1 MELCLR
7 PCLNMEIKKFDF
19 AIIGAGVTG
28 AWIAYE
34 LSKYDCKVVV
44 LEKENDICE
53 GTSKANSAIV
63 HAGFDPIPGTLMA
76 KLNVRG
82 NELIRTLYKE
92 LSIPFRQVGALVVA
106 FNEEGLE
113 VIKKLYERGLQ
124 NGVPNMKILSKE
136 ETLAKEKHLSSTCLG
151 SLYAPTAGVCS
162 PFELT
167 AAPMDLAIENG
178 VTLLRNYELK
188 KVDRKKG
195 INGNDVLILN
205 DELEISTVINASG
218 VHADKV
224 SAMFGDHSFKIF
236 PRKGEYS
243 LLDNNVGYLTSTVI
257 FQPPTSSGKG
267 ILVTP
272 TVDGNI
278 LVGPTA
284 QDIEDPDDLTTTT
297 LGQREVFEKARISV
311 CEVSERDVI
320 TSFAGVRAVSDYK
333 NEAGDNDFKIGFSD
347 VSGLYNVVGIC
358 SPGLT
363 AAPAIGEY
371 VVARLGESGL
381 LGKKKTDYK
390 KTRHVARFM
399 DLSDE
404 EKLAKIKQNPLYA
417 RVICRCESVTE
428 GEIVDCIHRPC
439 GAVDM
444 DGVKRRVR
452 AGMGRCQSGFCG
464 PRVMEILSRELNI
477 PYTAVTKFGKDSWM
491 TIEKK
496 GFESGEACND

>member
-1 MELCLR
+1 MK
-7 PCLNMEIKKFDF
+7 NKYDF
-19 AIIGAGVTG
+19 AIIGAGVSG

-34 LSKYDCKVVV
+34 LSKYECSVVV
-44 LEKENDICE
+44 LEKENDVCE

-63 HAGFDPIPGTLMA
+63 HAGFDPIPGSLMA

-82 NELIRTLYKE
+82 NELIRSLHKE
-92 LSIPFRQVGALVVA
+92 MSIPFRQVGSLVVA

-113 VIKKLYERGLQ
+113 AIKKLYERGVA
-124 NGVPNMKILSKE
+124 NGVPELKLLSKE
-136 ETLAKEKHLSSTCLG
+136 ETLAREKHLSQSCLG

-178 VTLLRNYELK
+178 VTLLRGYELK
-188 KVDRKKG
+188 KVERKKDEK
-195 INGNDVLILN
+195 GNDVLILN

-224 SAMFGDHSFKIF
+224 AAMFGDTSFKIY

-284 QDIEDPDDLTTTT
+284 QDVDDADDVTTTSA
-297 LGQREVFEKARISV
+297 GQKVVFESARISV
-311 CEVSERDVI
+311 PEVSERDVI

-333 NEAGDNDFKIGFSD
+333 NDAGVADFKIGFSSA
-347 VSGLYNVVGIC
+347 SGLYNVVGIC
-358 SPGLT
+358 SPGLS

-371 VVARLGESGL
+371 VVGELEAKGL
-381 LGKKKTDYK
+381 VGKKKANFK
-390 KTRHVARFM
+390 SKRNVVRFM
-399 DLSDE
+399 ELSDE
-404 EKLAKIKQNPLYA
+404 EKLAAIKRNPLYA

-464 PRVMEILSRELNI
+464 PRVMEILSRELKI
-477 PYTAVTKFGKDSWM
+477 PYTAVTKFGKGSWM
-491 TIEKK
+491 TIAKK
-496 GFESGEACND
+496 GEADK

>member
-1 MELCLR
+1 MK
-7 PCLNMEIKKFDF
+7 IKKFDF

-34 LSKYDCKVVV
+34 LSKYACKVVV
-44 LEKENDICE
+44 LEKEDDICE

-63 HAGFDPIPGTLMA
+63 HAGFDPISGTLMA

-82 NELIRTLYKE
+82 NELIRTLHKD
-92 LSIPFRQVGALVVA
+92 LSIPFRQVGSLVVA

-113 VIKKLYERGLQ
+113 VIKKLYERGIQ
-124 NGVPNMKILSKE
+124 NGVPNMKLLSKD
-136 ETLAKEKHLSSTCLG
+136 ETLAKENHLAPSCLG
-151 SLYAPTAGVCS
+151 SLYAPTAGICS

-178 VTLLRNYELK
+178 VTLLRGYELK
-188 KVDRKKG
+188 KVERKKD
-195 INGNDVLILN
+195 NQENDVLILN

-218 VHADKV
+218 VYADKV
-224 SAMFGDHSFKIF
+224 AAMFGDHSFKIC

-243 LLDNNVGYLTSTVI
+243 LLDNNVGYLTSSVI

-284 QDIEDPDDLTTTT
+284 QDIEDPGDITTTT
-297 LGQREVFEKARISV
+297 LGQKEVFEKARISV

-333 NEAGDNDFKIGFSD
+333 NEAGDEDFKIGFSS
-347 VSGLYNVVGIC
+347 VSGLYNVAGIC

-371 VVARLGESGL
+371 VVGQLEERGL
-381 LGKKKTDYK
+381 LEKKKTSYK
-390 KTRHVARFM
+390 NTRKVVRFM
-399 DLSDE
+399 ELSGE
-404 EKLAKIKQNPLYA
+404 EKLAAIKRNPLYA

-464 PRVMEILSRELNI
+464 PRVMEILSRELKL
-477 PYTAVTKFGKDSWM
+477 PYTAITKFGKGSWM
-491 TIEKK
+491 TLEKK
-496 GFESGEACND
+496 GFEGGEACND

>member
-1 MELCLR
+1 
-7 PCLNMEIKKFDF
+7 MEIKKFDF
-19 AIIGAGVTG
+19 AIIGGGVTG

-34 LSKYDCKVVV
+34 LSKYACKVVV
-44 LEKENDICE
+44 LEKEDDICE

-63 HAGFDPIPGTLMA
+63 HAGFDPMPGTLMA

-82 NELIRTLYKE
+82 NELIRSLHKD
-92 LSIPFRQVGALVVA
+92 LSIPFRQTGSLVVA

-113 VIKKLYERGLQ
+113 VIKALYERGLQ
-124 NGVPNMKILSKE
+124 NGVPDLKLLTRE
-136 ETLAKEKHLSSTCLG
+136 ETLAKEKHLSQSCLG

-178 VTLLRNYELK
+178 VTLLRGYELK
-188 KVDRKKG
+188 KVSRKKDETG
-195 INGNDVLILN
+195 KDVLILN

-218 VHADKV
+218 VHSDKI
-224 SAMFGDHSFKIF
+224 AALFGDHSFKIL

-257 FQPPTSSGKG
+257 FQPPTSAGKG

-284 QDIEDPDDLTTTT
+284 FDLEDAEDVSTTPM
-297 LGQREVFEKARISV
+297 GQKEVFEKARVSV

-320 TSFAGVRAVSDYK
+320 TSFAGVRAVSDHK
-333 NEAGDNDFKIGFSD
+333 NEDGNEDFLIGFSS
-347 VSGLYNVVGIC
+347 VSGLYNVAGIC

-371 VVARLGESGL
+371 VVRQLKEKGL
-381 LGKKKTDYK
+381 LGEKKANFKD
-390 KTRHVARFM
+390 TRKIVRFM
-399 DLSDE
+399 ELSDE
-404 EKLAKIKQNPLYA
+404 EKLAAIKQNPLYA

-464 PRVMEILSRELNI
+464 PRVLEILSRELQI
-477 PYTAVTKFGKDSWM
+477 PYTEVTKFGRGSWM
-491 TIEKK
+491 TIAKK
-496 GFESGEACND
+496 GFEEEACND

>member
-1 MELCLR
+1 MK
-7 PCLNMEIKKFDF
+7 NKYDF
-19 AIIGAGVTG
+19 AIIGAGVSG

-34 LSKYDCKVVV
+34 LSKYECSVVV
-44 LEKENDICE
+44 LEKENDVCE

-63 HAGFDPIPGTLMA
+63 HAGFDPIPGSLMA

-82 NELIRTLYKE
+82 NELIRSLHKE
-92 LSIPFRQVGALVVA
+92 MSIPFRQVGSLVVA

-113 VIKKLYERGLQ
+113 AIKKLYERGVA
-124 NGVPNMKILSKE
+124 NGVPELKLLSKE
-136 ETLAKEKHLSSTCLG
+136 ETLAREKHLSQSCLG

-178 VTLLRNYELK
+178 VTLFRGYELK
-188 KVDRKKG
+188 KVERKKDEK
-195 INGNDVLILN
+195 GNDVLILN

-224 SAMFGDHSFKIF
+224 AAMFGDTSFKIY

-284 QDIEDPDDLTTTT
+284 QDVDDADDVTTTSA
-297 LGQREVFEKARISV
+297 GQKVVFESARISV
-311 CEVSERDVI
+311 PEVSERDVI

-333 NEAGDNDFKIGFSD
+333 NDAGVADFKIGFSSA
-347 VSGLYNVVGIC
+347 SGLYNVVGIC
-358 SPGLT
+358 SPGLS

-371 VVARLGESGL
+371 VVGELEAKGL
-381 LGKKKTDYK
+381 VGKKKANFK
-390 KTRHVARFM
+390 SKRNVVRFM
-399 DLSDE
+399 ELSDE
-404 EKLAKIKQNPLYA
+404 EKLAAIKRNPLYA

-464 PRVMEILSRELNI
+464 PRVMEILSRELKI
-477 PYTAVTKFGKDSWM
+477 PYTAVTKFGKGSWM
-491 TIEKK
+491 TIAKK
-496 GFESGEACND
+496 GEADK

>member
-1 MELCLR
+1 MK
-7 PCLNMEIKKFDF
+7 NKYDF
-19 AIIGAGVTG
+19 AIIGAGVSG

-34 LSKYDCKVVV
+34 LSKYECSVVV
-44 LEKENDICE
+44 LEKENDVCE

-63 HAGFDPIPGTLMA
+63 HAGFDPIPGSLMA

-82 NELIRTLYKE
+82 NELIRSLHKE
-92 LSIPFRQVGALVVA
+92 MSIPFRQVGSLVVA

-113 VIKKLYERGLQ
+113 AIKKLYERGVA
-124 NGVPNMKILSKE
+124 NGVPELKLLSKE
-136 ETLAKEKHLSSTCLG
+136 ETLAREKHLSQSCLG

-178 VTLLRNYELK
+178 VTLFRGYELK
-188 KVDRKKG
+188 KVERKKDEK
-195 INGNDVLILN
+195 GNDVLNLN

-224 SAMFGDHSFKIF
+224 AAMFGDTSFKIY

-284 QDIEDPDDLTTTT
+284 QDVDDADDVTTTSA
-297 LGQREVFEKARISV
+297 GQKVVFESARISV
-311 CEVSERDVI
+311 PEVSERDVI

-333 NEAGDNDFKIGFSD
+333 NDAGVADFKIGFSSA
-347 VSGLYNVVGIC
+347 SGLYNVVGIC
-358 SPGLT
+358 SPGLS

-371 VVARLGESGL
+371 VVGELEAKGL
-381 LGKKKTDYK
+381 VGKKKANFK
-390 KTRHVARFM
+390 SKRNVVRFM
-399 DLSDE
+399 ELSDE
-404 EKLAKIKQNPLYA
+404 EKLAAIKRNPLYA

-464 PRVMEILSRELNI
+464 PRVMEILSRELKI
-477 PYTAVTKFGKDSWM
+477 PYTAVTKFGKGSWM
-491 TIEKK
+491 TIAKK
-496 GFESGEACND
+496 GEADK

>member
-1 MELCLR
+1 MK
-7 PCLNMEIKKFDF
+7 NKYDF
-19 AIIGAGVTG
+19 AIIGAGVSG

-34 LSKYDCKVVV
+34 LSKYECSVVV
-44 LEKENDICE
+44 LEKENDVCE

-63 HAGFDPIPGTLMA
+63 HAGFDPISGSLMA

-82 NELIRTLYKE
+82 NELIRTLHKE
-92 LSIPFRQVGALVVA
+92 MSIPFRQVGSLVVA

-113 VIKKLYERGLQ
+113 AIKKLYERGVA
-124 NGVPNMKILSKE
+124 NGVPELKLLSKE
-136 ETLAKEKHLSSTCLG
+136 ETLAREKHLSQACLG

-178 VTLLRNYELK
+178 VTLLRGYELK
-188 KVDRKKG
+188 KVERKKDEK
-195 INGNDVLILN
+195 GNDVLILN

-224 SAMFGDHSFKIF
+224 AAMFGDTSFKIH

-284 QDIEDPDDLTTTT
+284 QDVDDADDVTTTSA
-297 LGQREVFEKARISV
+297 GQKVVFESARISV
-311 CEVSERDVI
+311 PEVSERDVI

-333 NEAGDNDFKIGFSD
+333 NDAGVADFKIGFSS

-358 SPGLT
+358 SPGLS

-371 VVARLGESGL
+371 VASELVAKGL
-381 LGKKKTDYK
+381 VGKKKANFK
-390 KTRHVARFM
+390 SKRNVVRFM
-399 DLSDE
+399 ELSDE
-404 EKLAKIKQNPLYA
+404 EKLAAIKRNPLYA

-464 PRVMEILSRELNI
+464 PRVMEILSRELKI
-477 PYTAVTKFGKDSWM
+477 PYTAVTKFGKGSWM
-491 TIEKK
+491 TVAKK
-496 GFESGEACND
+496 GFEEGEADK

>member
-1 MELCLR
+1 MK
-7 PCLNMEIKKFDF
+7 NKYDF
-19 AIIGAGVTG
+19 AIIGAGVSG

-34 LSKYDCKVVV
+34 LSKYECSVVV
-44 LEKENDICE
+44 LEKENDVCE

-63 HAGFDPIPGTLMA
+63 HAGFDPIPGSLMA

-82 NELIRTLYKE
+82 NELIRSLHKE
-92 LSIPFRQVGALVVA
+92 MSIPFRQVGSLVVA

-113 VIKKLYERGLQ
+113 AIKKLYERGVA
-124 NGVPNMKILSKE
+124 NGVPELKLLSKE
-136 ETLAKEKHLSSTCLG
+136 ETLAREKHLSQSCLG

-178 VTLLRNYELK
+178 VTLLRGYELK
-188 KVDRKKG
+188 KVERKKDEK
-195 INGNDVLILN
+195 GNDVLILN

-224 SAMFGDHSFKIF
+224 ATMFGDTSFKIH

-284 QDIEDPDDLTTTT
+284 QDVDDADDVTTTSA
-297 LGQREVFEKARISV
+297 GQKVVFESARISV
-311 CEVSERDVI
+311 PEVSERDVI

-333 NEAGDNDFKIGFSD
+333 NDAGVADFKIGFSSA
-347 VSGLYNVVGIC
+347 SGLYNVVGIC
-358 SPGLT
+358 SPGLS

-371 VVARLGESGL
+371 VVGELEAKGL
-381 LGKKKTDYK
+381 VGKKKANFK
-390 KTRHVARFM
+390 SKRNVVRFM
-399 DLSDE
+399 ELSDE
-404 EKLAKIKQNPLYA
+404 EKLAAIKRNPLYA

-464 PRVMEILSRELNI
+464 PRVMEILSRELKI
-477 PYTAVTKFGKDSWM
+477 PYTAVTKFGKGSWM
-491 TIEKK
+491 TIAKK
-496 GFESGEACND
+496 GEADK

>member
-1 MELCLR
+1 
-7 PCLNMEIKKFDF
+7 MEIKKFDF

-76 KLNVRG
+76 RLNVRG
-82 NELIRTLYKE
+82 NELIRTFYKD
-92 LSIPFRQVGALVVA
+92 LSIPFRQIGSLVVA
-106 FNEEGLE
+106 FNEEALD

-124 NGVPNMKILSKE
+124 NGVPNMQLLSRE
-136 ETLAKEKHLSSTCLG
+136 ETLAREKHLSSSCFG

-178 VTLLRNYELK
+178 VTLLRGYELK
-188 KVDRKKG
+188 KIERKKVS
-195 INGNDVLILN
+195 NGNDVLILN

-218 VHADKV
+218 VHADTV
-224 SAMFGDHSFKIF
+224 ASMFGDSSFKIL

-243 LLDNNVGYLTSTVI
+243 LLDNNVGYLASTVI

-284 QDIEDPDDLTTTT
+284 HDIEDPDDVTTTV
-297 LGQREVFEKARISV
+297 LGQKEVFEKARISV

-320 TSFAGVRAVSDYK
+320 TSFAGVRAVCDYK
-333 NEAGDNDFKIGFSD
+333 NEAGVNDFKIGFSE

-371 VVARLGESGL
+371 VASQLEEKGL
-381 LGKKKTDYK
+381 LGKKKSSYK
-390 KTRHVARFM
+390 KTREVVRFM
-399 DLSDE
+399 ELSDE
-404 EKLAKIKQNPLYA
+404 EKLAVIKRNPLYA
-417 RVICRCESVTE
+417 RVICRCEWVTE

-477 PYTAVTKFGKDSWM
+477 PYTAVTKFGKGSWM

-496 GFESGEACND
+496 GFESVEACND